1 VPDELPGLPSGVVT
15 FLLTDIEGST
25 ALWDS
30 LPATMATALQRHERI
45 VSEAVAAN
53 AGTVVKGR
61 GEGDS
66 TLSVFAR
73 ASDAGNAALCIR
85 RAIARERWPE
95 QVRLPTRIALHTGE
109 AQLRDGD
116 YFGGT
121 LNRAARIRSLATGGQ
136 VLCSRTT
143 ADLICDSPTGGLAV
157 TELGPHH
164 LRGLRRTETVFEV
177 RDAGEAAE
185 AAPAAGLDA
194 GDLDELYPSFDDTP
208 TRRGAEPVRDTPRF
222 VGRAAE
228 IEEIRCRWD
237 AAQKGEASTVLLK
250 GAMGIGKTRLLE
262 EVARRTDP
270 DTARIVWGRAYE
282 HTDAPY
288 LALRADLLPLL
299 VAQYGEPAR
308 VLAATFD
315 ADAEGR
321 NPLADPDDRGRLML
335 TFAQAVVDLAS
346 DRPLLLIVDDV
357 HWADHATLDVLRHI
371 TWLVQRQPAP
381 LLVLAACRVPLESG
395 EVAAELGLLERE
407 PRCRA
412 LPLPAL
418 ADHEV
423 GGLAAQL
430 GLTATRAVIQ
440 RIGQVTRGNPLLV
453 RQLVEQMEDRDA
465 DEAVEEVIDYFTP
478 TSATDAIARRLRQL
492 SPNTRDVLTRAALLQ
507 PSAIERTLSRAAP
520 GLSITDALGEGRR
533 EGVVEMRGP
542 YVEFS
547 HPMYARVLISEV
559 DLTER
564 RRMHRDLAAVLSSES
579 PQTASAYEIASHF
592 LRAGDLAARADVLH
606 AAQRGGNEAFAS
618 CAWREAAEC
627 FEAAA
632 AAAQGIDGV
641 PPELEPNLHFR
652 AALCRM
658 WNLDDE
664 RALAEYDEAI
674 RGYEALQDRRA
685 LVRVRLERMRAE
697 LDTAGP
703 LAPVD
708 AGALER
714 AIDEL
719 APDDGLRALALADLA
734 MAYAVSGRTTDAAA
748 AAEHALQLAAT
759 SAPRASARAELAL
772 SVTSWTELAL
782 ERALTNLVAAAD
794 HARAAGDVFS
804 HLAAA
809 MRQPLTLLWLGRVRE
824 ADEAAAAALR
834 IGEQHNLVS
843 GMVYALAAR
852 VGAAS
857 LCGRAD
863 DAAMFAEEAILRHR
877 LGDYSWGLAFSLPA
891 YAAVESLTSGPD
903 AGLAVLARWS
913 DLRAI
918 DTAGYPWG
926 EFTDVFDLAVRMLA
940 DPASRSSRALRPPW
954 LTTTQLSG
962 AVGLSGV
969 AAAAAEVAWWTRDE
983 QLARNAARALR
994 WCERSGMEVVDGWL
1008 SSVPRAYG
1016 VALAATGQLDD
1027 GLEQIRRGRV
1037 WASEAEAELERS
1049 LCGWWEC
1056 ELHRKAGSSPD
1067 GDAVAA
1073 ASTCPMP

>member
-1 VPDELPGLPSGVVT
+1 
-15 FLLTDIEGST
+15 LLTDIEGST

-30 LPATMATALQRHERI
+30 LPAAMAAALQRHEQI
-45 VSEAVAAN
+45 VEEAVAAN
-53 AGTVVKGR
+53 SGTLVKGR

-73 ASDAGNAALCIR
+73 ASDAGNAALCMR
-85 RAIARERWPE
+85 RAIARELWPE

-136 VLCSRTT
+136 ILCSRTT
-143 ADLICDSPTGGLAV
+143 ADLICDSPTDGLAV
-157 TELGPHH
+157 TELGAHQ
-164 LRGLRRTETVFEV
+164 LRGLRRTETVFEI
-177 RDAGEAAE
+177 RDAGEDAE
-185 AAPAAGLDA
+185 APPAAGLSATDI
-194 GDLDELYPSFDDTP
+194 DELFPSFDDTP
-208 TRRGAEPVRDTPRF
+208 ARSRALPPREAQSF
-222 VGRAAE
+222 VGRATE
-228 IEEIRCRWD
+228 IEDIRRRWD
-237 AAQKGEASTVLLK
+237 AAHRGEASTVLLK

-262 EVARRTDP
+262 EVASRIDHES
-270 DTARIVWGRAYE
+270 ARIVWGRAYE
-282 HTDAPY
+282 HTGAPY
-288 LALRADLLPLL
+288 LPLRADLLPLL
-299 VAQYGEPAR
+299 VAQDSEPAR
-308 VLAATFD
+308 VLAATFGV
-315 ADAEGR
+315 DAEGR
-321 NPLADPDDRGRLML
+321 NALADPDDRGRLLL

-346 DRPLLLIVDDV
+346 SRPLLLIVDDV
-357 HWADHATLDVLRHI
+357 HWADHATLDVLRHV
-371 TWLVQRQPAP
+371 TWLVQRQDAP

-395 EVAAELGLLERE
+395 EVAAELALLERE
-407 PRCRA
+407 PRCRTLA
-412 LPLPAL
+412 LPAL

-453 RQLVEQMEDRDA
+453 RQLVEQVDDRDA
-465 DEAVEEVIDYFTP
+465 DAAVEEVIEYFTP
-478 TSATDAIARRLRQL
+478 TSATDAIARRIRQL
-492 SPNTRDVLTRAALLQ
+492 SPNTREVLTRAALLQ
-507 PSAIERTLSRAAP
+507 PSAAEHTLSRAAP
-520 GLSITDALGEGRR
+520 GLSITDALGEGLR
-533 EGVVEMRGP
+533 EGVVEMRGR

-547 HPMYARVLISEV
+547 HPMYPRVLIAEL

-564 RRMHRDLAAVLSSES
+564 RRMHRDLAAVLGSES
-579 PQTASAYEIASHF
+579 PPTASAYEIASHF
-592 LRAGDLAARADVLH
+592 LRAGDLAAPADVLH

-632 AAAQGIDGV
+632 AAARRTGNTPAD
-641 PPELEPNLHFR
+641 LEPNLHFR
-652 AALCRM
+652 AALCSM

-674 RGYEALQDRRA
+674 RGYEALHDRRA

-697 LDTAGP
+697 LDSAGP

-714 AIDEL
+714 AIDGL
-719 APDDGLRALALADLA
+719 AAGDSLRALALADLA
-734 MAYAVSGRTTDAAA
+734 MAYAVSGRTTDAERAA
-748 AAEHALQLAAT
+748 THALQLAGAN
-759 SAPRASARAELAL
+759 APRASARAELAL
-772 SVTSWTELAL
+772 SVTAWTELAL
-782 ERALTNLVAAAD
+782 ERALANLAAAAD

-809 MRQPLTLLWLGRVRE
+809 MRRPLTLLWLGRVRE
-824 ADEAAAAALR
+824 ADDAAAAALR
-834 IGEQHNLVS
+834 VGEQHNLVS
-843 GMVYALAAR
+843 GMVYALATR
-852 VGAAS
+852 VGAAC
-857 LCGRAD
+857 LAGRTD
-863 DAAMFAEEAILRHR
+863 EAATFAEEAILRHR

-926 EFTDVFDLAVRMLA
+926 EFADVFDLAVRMLA
-940 DPASRSSRALRPPW
+940 DPASRSPRALKPAW
-954 LTTTQLSG
+954 LATTQLSG
-962 AVGLSGV
+962 AVGLSGI
-969 AAAAAEVAWWTRDE
+969 AAAAAEVAWWTQDE
-983 QLARNAARALR
+983 QLAQNARRALR
-994 WCERSGMEVVDGWL
+994 WCERSGMQVVDGWL
-1008 SSVPRAYG
+1008 SSVARAYG
-1016 VALAATGQLDD
+1016 IAVAASGELDD
-1027 GLEQIRRGRV
+1027 GLENIRRGRV
-1037 WASEAEAELERS
+1037 WASDAEAELERS

-1056 ELHRKAGSSPD
+1056 EVHRKSGSTPE

-1073 ASTCPMP
+1073 ASECPMP